1 MSGSFPPRDG
11 MAASPDVSVIIVSYN
26 SGHLLPRTLAALQA
40 GCGQLRLQVV
50 VVDNASRD
58 RSVEFLKQEF
68 PNVELIENKTN
79 LGFGRANN
87 QAMSRA
93 RGRYILLLNPD
104 AFVSPDTLP
113 KTVSFM
119 DRHPRSGVLGVKLV
133 DENGRVQPSAFR
145 FPTPW
150 NIFLNASRFDRLI
163 GRSSLTKQDDGGSHP
178 CDWVRGCFYLIRRE
192 VIETTGLFDPRY
204 FLYYE
209 EVDHCRSLRGTAWE
223 VTYYPSVAVTHIG
236 GESAKLDGGVL
247 DGSQQIS
254 ALHAE
259 SELLYFRKHHGV
271 TGVLMSVFLTT
282 LVDLGRA
289 LKRLTVLHDAR
300 QARAALG
307 HLRLV
312 LTLLVETGMGSR
324 PVH

>member
-1 MSGSFPPRDG
+1 MSGSFPPRDSL
-11 MAASPDVSVIIVSYN
+11 AASPDVSVIIVSYN
-26 SGHLLPRTLAALQA
+26 SERLLPRTLAALKA

-58 RSVEFLKQEF
+58 RSVELLKRDF
-68 PNVELIENKTN
+68 PNVERIENATN

-104 AFVSPDTLP
+104 AFVAPDTLP

-119 DRHPRSGVLGVKLV
+119 DSHPQSGVLGVKLV

-150 NIFLNASRFDRLI
+150 NIFLSASRFDRLT
-163 GRSSLTKQDDGGSHP
+163 GQPALARQDDGRSHP

-192 VIETTGLFDPRY
+192 VVETTGLFDPRY

-209 EVDHCRSLRGTAWE
+209 EVDHCRSLRGTVWE
-223 VTYYPSVAVTHIG
+223 VTYYPGTAVTHLG
-236 GESAKLDGGVL
+236 GESAKLDGGLL
-247 DGSQQIS
+247 DGSEQIS

-259 SELLYFRKHHGV
+259 SELLYFRKRHGLA
-271 TGVLMSVFLTT
+271 GVLMSVLLTI

-289 LKRLTVLHDAR
+289 LKRLLVLQDPRRAL
-300 QARAALG
+300 AALG

-312 LTLLVETGMGSR
+312 LTLLVDTGLGSR

>member
-1 MSGSFPPRDG
+1 MSGSFPPPDS

-26 SGHLLPRTLAALQA
+26 SEHLLRRTLAALQA

-50 VVDNASRD
+50 VVDNASLD
-58 RSVEFLKQEF
+58 RSVELLKRDF
-68 PNVELIENKTN
+68 PNAELIENTIN

-87 QAMSRA
+87 QAISRA
-93 RGRYILLLNPD
+93 RGRYVLLLNPD
-104 AFVSPDTLP
+104 AFVAPDTLP
-113 KTVSFM
+113 KTISFM
-119 DRHPRSGVLGVKLV
+119 DRHPGSGVLGVKLV

-163 GRSSLTKQDDGGSHP
+163 GRSALANQDDGGSHP

-192 VIETTGLFDPRY
+192 VIDTIGLFDPRY

-209 EVDHCRSLRGTAWE
+209 EVDHCRSLREAGWE
-223 VTYYPSVAVTHIG
+223 VTYCPGTAVTHIG
-236 GESAKLDGGVL
+236 GESAKLDGGIL

-289 LKRLTVLHDAR
+289 LKRLTVLHDAH
-300 QARAALG
+300 QSRAALG
-307 HLRLV
+307 HLRMV
-312 LTLLVETGMGSR
+312 LNLLVETGMGSR